1 MRYESTVAGARRR
14 ILALLALYGPGA
26 ETTRVRLHR
35 MRGVRVGSGCFIGTA
50 VIIETAFPHLVE
62 IGNRVDLGMRTTIV
76 AHQQGEHADE
86 GTPSVRIG
94 DDVFI
99 GPGSILLPHVT
110 IGDGAVVTAGSV
122 VTTSVPPL
130 TMVRGNPAEPVA
142 RCRVP
147 LGRSTPLREFYRG
160 LRPLPR
166 PLGRDSGD
174 AEASRS
180 AR

>member
-1 MRYESTVAGARRR
+1 MRYESTLAGARRR
-14 ILALLALYGPGA
+14 LLALIALYGPGA

-35 MRGVRVGSGCFIGTA
+35 LRGVRIGSGCFIGTD

-62 IGNRVDLGMRTTIV
+62 LGDRVDLGMRTTIV
-76 AHQQGEHADE
+76 AHQQGEVADE
-86 GTPSVRIG
+86 NEPSVRIE

-110 IGDGAVVTAGSV
+110 VGHGAVVTAGSV

-142 RCRVP
+142 RCGVP
-147 LGRSTPLREFYRG
+147 LGRGTPLREFYRQ
-160 LRPLPR
+160 LRPIR
-166 PLGRDSGD
+166 RK
-174 AEASRS
+174 
-180 AR
+180 

>member
-1 MRYESTVAGARRR
+1 MRYESTVGGARRR
-14 ILALLALYGPGA
+14 LLALIALYGPGA

-35 MRGVRVGSGCFIGTA
+35 LRGVRIGSGCFIGTD
-50 VIIETAFPHLVE
+50 VIVETAFPQLVE
-62 IGNRVDLGMRTTIV
+62 IGNRVDLGMRTTII

-86 GTPSVRIG
+86 SRPSVRIK

-99 GPGSILLPHVT
+99 GPGSIILPHVT
-110 IGDGAVVTAGSV
+110 IGQGAVVTAGSV

-130 TMVRGNPAEPVA
+130 TMVRGNPAQPVA

-160 LRPLPR
+160 LKPMQR
-166 PLGRDSGD
+166 
-174 AEASRS
+174 A
-180 AR
+180 

>member
-1 MRYESTVAGARRR
+1 MRYESTLAGARRR
-14 ILALLALYGPGA
+14 LLALIALYGPGA

-35 MRGVRVGSGCFIGTA
+35 LRGVKIGTGCFIGTD

-62 IGNRVDLGMRTTIV
+62 IGDRVDLSMRTTIV
-76 AHQQGEHADE
+76 AHQQGEVADE
-86 GTPSVRIG
+86 NEPSVRIE

-110 IGDGAVVTAGSV
+110 VGHGAVVTAGSI

-142 RCRVP
+142 RCGVP
-147 LGRSTPLREFYRG
+147 LGRGTPLREFYRH
-160 LRPLPR
+160 LRPIR
-166 PLGRDSGD
+166 RK
-174 AEASRS
+174 
-180 AR
+180 

>member
-1 MRYESTVAGARRR
+1 VRYESTLAGARRR
-14 ILALLALYGPGA
+14 LLALIALYGPGA

-35 MRGVRVGSGCFIGTA
+35 LRGVKIGSGCFIGTD

-62 IGNRVDLGMRTTIV
+62 IGDRVDLGMRTTIV
-76 AHQQGEHADE
+76 AHQQGEVADE
-86 GTPSVRIG
+86 DKASVRIE

-110 IGDGAVVTAGSV
+110 VGHGAVVTAGSI

-142 RCRVP
+142 RCGVP
-147 LGRSTPLREFYRG
+147 LGRSTPMREFYRQ
-160 LRPLPR
+160 LRPIR
-166 PLGRDSGD
+166 RK
-174 AEASRS
+174 
-180 AR
+180 

>member
-1 MRYESTVAGARRR
+1 MRYESTFAGARRR
-14 ILALLALYGPGA
+14 LLALIALYGPGA

-35 MRGVRVGSGCFIGTA
+35 LRGVRIGSGCFIGTD

-76 AHQQGEHADE
+76 AHQQGEIADKDK
-86 GTPSVRIG
+86 PSVKIE

-110 IGDGAVVTAGSV
+110 VGQGAVVTAGSV

-142 RCRVP
+142 RCGVP
-147 LGRSTPLREFYRG
+147 LGRSTPLREFYRQ
-160 LRPLPR
+160 LRPIR
-166 PLGRDSGD
+166 RK
-174 AEASRS
+174 
-180 AR
+180 